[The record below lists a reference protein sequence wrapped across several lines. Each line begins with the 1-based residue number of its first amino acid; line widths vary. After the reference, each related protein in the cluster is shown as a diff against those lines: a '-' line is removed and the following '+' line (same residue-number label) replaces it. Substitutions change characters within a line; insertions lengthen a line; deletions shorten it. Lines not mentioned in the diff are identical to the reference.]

1 MNLEKR
7 TCFPRFTLSCFLGFT
22 LSWYAV
28 QGTFGCCVEGHGL
41 MRTIGEDGLK
51 VVLDDLS
58 GLFQP

>member
-1 MNLEKR
+1 MNLEKS

-41 MRTIGEDGLK
+41 ARSIRDGLM
-51 VVLDDLS
+51 VGPDDPA